1 MLRISPLKTFFKTSA
16 CFTGQFQNA
25 KRCFVLADIAQKAD
39 DILQEH
45 CFLLLWLLCFAP
57 FSSDQFIRLFHLW
70 IAIFTKIFR
79 HIFLN

>member
-1 MLRISPLKTFFKTSA
+1 MLRISRLKTFLKTSA
-16 CFTGQFQNA
+16 CFTGQFQNV
-25 KRCFVLADIAQKAD
+25 KRCFVLQILLKKQMTS
-39 DILQEH
+39 LQEH